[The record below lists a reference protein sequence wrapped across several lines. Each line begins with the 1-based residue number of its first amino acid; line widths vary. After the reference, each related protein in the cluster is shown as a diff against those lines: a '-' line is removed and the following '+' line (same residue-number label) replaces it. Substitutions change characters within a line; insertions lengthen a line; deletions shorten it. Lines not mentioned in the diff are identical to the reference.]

1 MNEHRE
7 GAEWNP
13 LVDVQENDSAI
24 FISFHVPDAV
34 DADNVH
40 AVYEKGNL
48 EITVPKSFRSQLHAV
63 ATAAMQRLAEAMA
76 PVSVVPTPVQVL
88 QAQRNAAA
96 REGMLQEFGAFTSS
110 DLGERAGSK
119 ATNKVALAHRWKT
132 DGRIF
137 SVQYRGTNYFPG
149 FQFDEEGQP
158 LPVMTEILQVLGTVR
173 APWEIALWFTGAD
186 GWLGGQRPV
195 DLLVT
200 APERVLEAAKH
211 EAAER
216 VF

>member
-24 FISFHVPDAV
+24 FIRFDVPDAV
-34 DADNVH
+34 DAENVH

-48 EITVPKSFRSQLHAV
+48 EITVPKSFRSQLQAV

-76 PVSVVPTPVQVL
+76 PESVVPTPVQVL

-96 REGMLQEFGAFTSS
+96 REEMLQEFGAFTSS
-110 DLGERAGSK
+110 NLAERAGSK
-119 ATNKVALAHRWKT
+119 AANKVALAHRWKT

-137 SVQYRGTNYFPG
+137 SVTYRGTNYFPG

-158 LPVMTEILQVLGTVR
+158 LAVMAELLRILAPAR

-186 GWLGGQRPV
+186 GWLGGKRPV
-195 DLLVT
+195 DLLLS
-200 APERVLEAAKH
+200 APERVVEAAKH